1 MESRVDYAARPD
13 FGAHVVRLGDAEL
26 RRLLS
31 VACPGVPIPGSRT
44 ETAQLLMTRDA
55 AHASVSAATPDVM
68 AVVKM
73 VHVLEDSAA
82 VDDLVAVSFWASEA
96 DTMPHDG
103 DGPPSTAR
111 IPATATDIT
120 DLLGR
125 ARDLG
130 LAWEEP
136 VGVWNVPPH
145 VSDVLMQD
153 PTMATPV
160 DCLLQFNDRGVL
172 LERMLDLGIVT
183 EAETAELTDDE
194 LLARLRAFMCSP
206 RRVRTLVAMAP
217 HHIQKQLLLFAREGV
232 YLDQRDWGE
241 RRAEAVDWAERH
253 LLAVRF
259 EVPKPVHTTETAS
272 ESTGDVHPRLPGQF
286 ELDLAVSH
294 EEPVRDDLDYNA
306 SLLSPVALALK
317 MGRHWIPR
325 PHPEEQRPAVVD
337 PESQVLAAT
346 AAVSVATTL
355 MQTWEDGGF
364 LGGSLME
371 FAGAVAVNDF
381 AAAVGAD
388 DVVVAEVVG
397 MLAAAG
403 FIHPADGQPTA
414 RSAQKWFS
422 ADASQRWA
430 WLVAVWLRGPDRWL
444 GEDSADWMP
453 TAEMMATVARRAR
466 RHLVMFGAELDDEMM
481 WYPCC
486 IESRLAWRCGAL
498 FDGIEDIWMNLVHR
512 TTLGAKALGLL
523 IDGAGGAPIRAVAAA
538 MTPAWFTGQEP
549 SVDEAMEMIH
559 AEAPELIPV
568 GEKAQLL
575 TPPSMLVANRVEVV
589 AMVRGVPSR
598 SLAVALDSVAVR
610 EKCGATSLWL
620 FTDDALADA
629 LDDADGRWQTVAA
642 KIAGATGKGGG
653 PKLLLIHHRLRA
665 ISEARGLE
673 DLLPELGDPYDP
685 ATDLIDERAGAVDVA
700 GDVGD
705 PDAAA
710 PVLFA
715 IDPEQPRERENA
727 DQADD
732 GEDDAAQDDAAKD
745 DAAKDAAAQDSGI
758 EDPYKRPDPGTGP
771 GVPVQPPL
779 F

>member
-1 MESRVDYAARPD
+1 
-13 FGAHVVRLGDAEL
+13 
-26 RRLLS
+26 
-31 VACPGVPIPGSRT
+31 
-44 ETAQLLMTRDA
+44 
-55 AHASVSAATPDVM
+55 SVSAATPDVM

-232 YLDQRDWGE
+232 YPDRRDGGE

-306 SLLSPVALALK
+306 S
-317 MGRHWIPR
+317 
-325 PHPEEQRPAVVD
+325 
-337 PESQVLAAT
+337 
-346 AAVSVATTL
+346 
-355 MQTWEDGGF
+355 
-364 LGGSLME
+364 
-371 FAGAVAVNDF
+371 
-381 AAAVGAD
+381 
-388 DVVVAEVVG
+388 
-397 MLAAAG
+397 
-403 FIHPADGQPTA
+403 
-414 RSAQKWFS
+414 
-422 ADASQRWA
+422 
-430 WLVAVWLRGPDRWL
+430 
-444 GEDSADWMP
+444 
-453 TAEMMATVARRAR
+453 
-466 RHLVMFGAELDDEMM
+466 
-481 WYPCC
+481 
-486 IESRLAWRCGAL
+486 
-498 FDGIEDIWMNLVHR
+498 
-512 TTLGAKALGLL
+512 
-523 IDGAGGAPIRAVAAA
+523 
-538 MTPAWFTGQEP
+538 
-549 SVDEAMEMIH
+549 
-559 AEAPELIPV
+559 
-568 GEKAQLL
+568 
-575 TPPSMLVANRVEVV
+575 
-589 AMVRGVPSR
+589 
-598 SLAVALDSVAVR
+598 
-610 EKCGATSLWL
+610 
-620 FTDDALADA
+620 
-629 LDDADGRWQTVAA
+629 
-642 KIAGATGKGGG
+642 
-653 PKLLLIHHRLRA
+653 
-665 ISEARGLE
+665 
-673 DLLPELGDPYDP
+673 
-685 ATDLIDERAGAVDVA
+685 
-700 GDVGD
+700 
-705 PDAAA
+705 
-710 PVLFA
+710 
-715 IDPEQPRERENA
+715 
-727 DQADD
+727 
-732 GEDDAAQDDAAKD
+732 
-745 DAAKDAAAQDSGI
+745 
-758 EDPYKRPDPGTGP
+758 
-771 GVPVQPPL
+771 
-779 F
+779 

>member
-1 MESRVDYAARPD
+1 MARMESRVDYAARPD

-111 IPATATDIT
+111 VPATAADIT

-317 MGRHWIPR
+317 MGRQWIPR
-325 PHPEEQRPAVVD
+325 PHPE
-337 PESQVLAAT
+337 
-346 AAVSVATTL
+346 
-355 MQTWEDGGF
+355 
-364 LGGSLME
+364 
-371 FAGAVAVNDF
+371 
-381 AAAVGAD
+381 
-388 DVVVAEVVG
+388 
-397 MLAAAG
+397 
-403 FIHPADGQPTA
+403 
-414 RSAQKWFS
+414 
-422 ADASQRWA
+422 
-430 WLVAVWLRGPDRWL
+430 
-444 GEDSADWMP
+444 
-453 TAEMMATVARRAR
+453 
-466 RHLVMFGAELDDEMM
+466 
-481 WYPCC
+481 
-486 IESRLAWRCGAL
+486 
-498 FDGIEDIWMNLVHR
+498 
-512 TTLGAKALGLL
+512 
-523 IDGAGGAPIRAVAAA
+523 
-538 MTPAWFTGQEP
+538 
-549 SVDEAMEMIH
+549 
-559 AEAPELIPV
+559 
-568 GEKAQLL
+568 
-575 TPPSMLVANRVEVV
+575 
-589 AMVRGVPSR
+589 
-598 SLAVALDSVAVR
+598 
-610 EKCGATSLWL
+610 
-620 FTDDALADA
+620 
-629 LDDADGRWQTVAA
+629 
-642 KIAGATGKGGG
+642 
-653 PKLLLIHHRLRA
+653 
-665 ISEARGLE
+665 
-673 DLLPELGDPYDP
+673 
-685 ATDLIDERAGAVDVA
+685 
-700 GDVGD
+700 
-705 PDAAA
+705 
-710 PVLFA
+710 
-715 IDPEQPRERENA
+715 
-727 DQADD
+727 
-732 GEDDAAQDDAAKD
+732 
-745 DAAKDAAAQDSGI
+745 
-758 EDPYKRPDPGTGP
+758 
-771 GVPVQPPL
+771 
-779 F
+779 